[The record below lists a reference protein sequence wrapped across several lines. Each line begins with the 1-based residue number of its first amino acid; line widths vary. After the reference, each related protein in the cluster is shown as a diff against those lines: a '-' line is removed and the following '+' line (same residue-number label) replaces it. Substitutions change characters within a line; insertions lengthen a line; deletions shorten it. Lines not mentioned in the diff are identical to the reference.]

1 MIQSFFVK
9 CYHGLMLL
17 LVGCR
22 LHNFTVASGINFDP
36 SAFNPETYTT
46 CTYEPDKSGEGVTR
60 EMVCDRPVTG
70 RYVTVYMYQ
79 TNGTRE
85 PLTICELE
93 VFGEPA
99 PGKSFYFVFCP
110 IIQFIFF
117 CCHFVHREGKINRLK
132 SHLTT

>member
-17 LVGCR
+17 LVGYR

-36 SAFNPETYTT
+36 SDKKNFNPETYTT
-46 CTYEPDKSGEGVTR
+46 CAYQPGNSSDGVTR

-70 RYVTVYMYQ
+70 RYITVYMYQ
-79 TNGTRE
+79 TNGTKE

-99 PGKSFYFVFCP
+99 PGKFFYFIFCP
-110 IIQFIFF
+110 IIQFIFLPF
-117 CCHFVHREGKINRLK
+117 RT
-132 SHLTT
+132 S